1 VDQLNCFL
9 QQFEVSFTQTCSIL
23 IATKNAGVDLDLTYF
38 GPDNR
43 FSLLVEAVKAGRVTE
58 ESLRES
64 AKRLFLTRM
73 KLGEFDPPSMN
84 PFSDITLDGEFVN
97 VEAWLVDFH
106 WMCFV

>member
-1 VDQLNCFL
+1 MTFAVFVRSYMFCP
-9 QQFEVSFTQTCSIL
+9 IL
-23 IATKNAGVDLDLTYF
+23 VATKNAGVDLDLTYF
-38 GPDNR
+38 GRHNI
-43 FSLLVEAVKAGRVTE
+43 FSLLVEAVKTGRVTE

-73 KLGEFDPPSMN
+73 KLGEFDPPSIN
-84 PFSDITLDGEFVN
+84 LYSDITLDGEYVD